1 MYHGYYPYPYYPQG
15 YYPYPYPYEQPVYPD
30 MNEDR
35 DYYPLPEED
44 MERQGDQGGQPYV
57 FNIEHATER
66 NRAFRRAIW
75 TGTHLQ
81 LTLMR
86 IMPGEDIGLEIHPD
100 TDQFLRIEDGR
111 GVVQMGP
118 QQNQLTFERRVREDD
133 AILVPAGTWHNI
145 INTGRKPLLL
155 YSIYAPPE
163 HPKGTV
169 HQTKEIAMQEHREE
183 E

>member
-1 MYHGYYPYPYYPQG
+1 MIEMYYGYYPYPNYPQG
-15 YYPYPYPYEQPVYPD
+15 YYPYPYPYEQPVYSD
-30 MNEDR
+30 MDEDR

-44 MERQGDQGGQPYV
+44 MESQGDQGGQPYV

-100 TDQFLRIEDGR
+100 TDQFLRIE
-111 GVVQMGP
+111 
-118 QQNQLTFERRVREDD
+118 
-133 AILVPAGTWHNI
+133 
-145 INTGRKPLLL
+145 
-155 YSIYAPPE
+155 
-163 HPKGTV
+163 
-169 HQTKEIAMQEHREE
+169 
-183 E
+183 